1 MAGTS
6 ENNVATAAASPK
18 WVTFHDVMDDAM
30 EGGKLFPI
38 KRRMSIS
45 GTSTICSSS
54 VSSYC
59 SSVDAA
65 AGSSP
70 TYKKT
75 SFDFS
80 QSLGYREDHE
90 IQERRKPQRSTTLAS
105 LSYDKYAAFSKLDK
119 IQGRSKGWSGK
130 VSCGSSQGPMGW
142 SDEILGVSTDD
153 DEPEEPEPAKAK
165 MHLNIEDN
173 WGGNPLH
180 RSTWDR
186 SPNRSFVRNFP

>member
-45 GTSTICSSS
+45 GTSTTCSSS

-65 AGSSP
+65 ASSSP

-105 LSYDKYAAFSKLDK
+105 LSSDKYAAFSKLDK
-119 IQGRSKGWSGK
+119 VQGRSKGWSGK
-130 VSCGSSQGPMGW
+130 VSCGSQGGGPMGW
-142 SDEILGVSTDD
+142 SDEILGLSTDD
-153 DEPEEPEPAKAK
+153 DEEAETEPK

-173 WGGNPLH
+173 WGGGNPLH

>member
-38 KRRMSIS
+38 KRRMSEIM
-45 GTSTICSSS
+45 TTCS
-54 VSSYC
+54 SSYC
-59 SSVDAA
+59 STSSTDTVA
-65 AGSSP
+65 SSP
-70 TYKKT
+70 TYKKS

-105 LSYDKYAAFSKLDK
+105 LE
-119 IQGRSKGWSGK
+119 
-130 VSCGSSQGPMGW
+130 V
-142 SDEILGVSTDD
+142 
-153 DEPEEPEPAKAK
+153 
-165 MHLNIEDN
+165 
-173 WGGNPLH
+173 
-180 RSTWDR
+180 
-186 SPNRSFVRNFP
+186 NR